1 MTPRRIIDIAQ
12 LERLLHLSGA
22 TGAPMLIAALISD
35 LQTTQAGLEKAWN
48 GPDFAVLS
56 ANAHVLIALSGTIGD
71 TDLQILA
78 QSLFANSHAQNRVDL
93 MDMKP
98 KIMAGLS
105 DLISVLAHLQNR
117 TGA

>member
-1 MTPRRIIDIAQ
+1 MPAPRIIDIAP

-22 TGAPMLIAALISD
+22 TGAPVLIAALLDD
-35 LQTTQAGLEKAWN
+35 LQTTRVGLDAAWN
-48 GPDFAVLS
+48 GPDFAVLR
-56 ANAHVLIALSGTIGD
+56 ANAHVLIALAGTIGD
-71 TDLQILA
+71 IDLQVLA

-98 KIMAGLS
+98 KTMAGLS
-105 DLISVLAHLQNR
+105 DLISVLAHLQTR